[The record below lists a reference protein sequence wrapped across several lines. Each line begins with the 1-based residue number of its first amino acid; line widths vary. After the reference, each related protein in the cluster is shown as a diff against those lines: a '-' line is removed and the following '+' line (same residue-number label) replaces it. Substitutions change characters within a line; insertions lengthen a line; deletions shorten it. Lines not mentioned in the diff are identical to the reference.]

1 MKIKT
6 SLVKVAQE
14 LFSYLS
20 LSGATAFARERRFAI
35 QITQVRGQNLQMMG
49 FAEPGRPS
57 LRAHLV
63 HPWVARVAPDN
74 RTVVRILSV
83 SYWLGTTLAYALAIL
98 VGVVGAAV
106 ASHFTP
112 G

>member
-1 MKIKT
+1 MINHLKNLYA
-6 SLVKVAQE
+6 SLDAGHAAAGSVA
-14 LFSYLS
+14 
-20 LSGATAFARERRFAI
+20 RRLA
-35 QITQVRGQNLQMMG
+35 QQTTLRRGQSLQMMD
-49 FAEPGRPS
+49 FAELGRPS
-57 LRAHLV
+57 LRAHLA

-83 SYWLGTTLAYALAIL
+83 SYWLGTALSYALAIL

>member
-6 SLVKVAQE
+6 SLSKTAQE
-14 LFSYLS
+14 RFTNMR
-20 LSGATAFARERRFAI
+20 LSGAAAFARECRLVI
-35 QITQVRGQNLQMMG
+35 QTRLAQGRNLQMMDV
-49 FAEPGRPS
+49 AELGRPS
-57 LRAHLV
+57 LRAHLA
-63 HPWVARVAPDN
+63 HPWVDRLAPDN
-74 RTVVRILSV
+74 RTVVRILAIC
-83 SYWLGTTLAYALAIL
+83 YWLGATVAYALAIL

>member
-6 SLVKVAQE
+6 SLSKTAQE
-14 LFSYLS
+14 RFTNMR
-20 LSGATAFARERRFAI
+20 LSGAAAFARECRLVI
-35 QITQVRGQNLQMMG
+35 QTWLAQGQNLQMMDV
-49 FAEPGRPS
+49 AELGRLS
-57 LRAHLV
+57 LRAHLA

-74 RTVVRILSV
+74 RTVVRILAV